1 MKTIFIVVVLTVIFI
16 IGMTHIERDRTQGLN
31 EIEISYKQ
39 AMLELGASD
48 DSSVITTTTDDDE
61 ETEAI
66 SITIS
71 GEIKKPGTYKVDS
84 GSYLNVVIE
93 KAGGLNAT
101 ADSECFDEY
110 YVVED
115 GDEIYIAP
123 LNDNVK
129 VSLNKGTATD
139 FDTLPTIG
147 ATIAQRIV
155 EYREA
160 YGDFT
165 HLEQVKNVSGIGS
178 SRFEKIKDYIK
189 LWASIFSFAW

>member
-1 MKTIFIVVVLTVIFI
+1 MKTIFIVVVLTVVFI

-39 AMLELGASD
+39 AMLELGTID
-48 DSSVITTTTDDDE
+48 DNSVATTPIEENED
-61 ETEAI
+61 ETEVI

-71 GEIKKPGTYKVDS
+71 GEVKKPGTYDVDS

-110 YVVED
+110 YIVED

-129 VSLNKGTATD
+129 VSLNKGTAVD

-165 HLEQVKNVSGIGS
+165 HLEQVKNVAGIGS

-189 LWASIFSFAW
+189 L